1 MSKIPISVCIIA
13 KNEEKY
19 IEECLK
25 KLQPYGFEIIVTD
38 TGSTDRTK
46 EIALEYA
53 DKVVDFEWID
63 DFSAARNYCAEQA
76 TNSWILALDC
86 DEYVNR
92 VDVQGIRQCMKRFPK
107 GLGALRLNNLVLNDV
122 GEKQYGVEH
131 VTRFYH
137 RSFYKFEAPIHEQL
151 VAKSSDIE
159 RQRES
164 FLLPMEVIHHG
175 YALSPDE
182 MRKKQERNLE
192 MLHRSIGKGGDD
204 PYLYFQIGQS
214 NFILKNTQAA
224 IDAYETSLSL
234 NPPLDK
240 AYVEMMIVGL
250 AMAYVRQWRVA
261 DAVALM
267 DKYAENCTSAR
278 YVYTH
283 AGVLYDSGQK
293 LKALLLYVTTTTLK
307 DFDSLGQSKL
317 HCYENIIEMY
327 REFGEEDMA
336 GIFKEKYELCKKE
349 CERVINS

>member
-1 MSKIPISVCIIA
+1 MSKLPISVCIIA

-46 EIALEYA
+46 EIAEKYA

-63 DFSAARNYCAEQA
+63 DFSAARNFCAEQA
-76 TNSWILALDC
+76 SNSWILALDC

-107 GLGALRLNNLVLNDV
+107 GLGAVRLNNLVFNDA
-122 GEKQYGVEH
+122 GEKQYGIEH
-131 VTRFYH
+131 VVRFYH
-137 RSFYKFEAPIHEQL
+137 RSFYKFQAPIHEQL

-159 RQRES
+159 RQRKS

-175 YALSPDE
+175 YALTPDE

-192 MLHRSIGKGGDD
+192 ILHKSVGKGGDD
-204 PYLYFQIGQS
+204 AYLYFQIGQS
-214 NFILKNTQAA
+214 NFVLKNDQEA
-224 IDAYETSLSL
+224 IEAYEMALSL
-234 NPPLDK
+234 NPPMDRI
-240 AYVEMMIVGL
+240 YVEYMIVSL
-250 AMAYVRQWRVA
+250 AMSYVRQSRIA
-261 DAVALM
+261 DAVVLM
-267 DKYAENCTSAR
+267 DKYAEHCKSAR

-293 LKALLLYVTTTTLK
+293 LKALLLYVTTTTLE
-307 DFDSLGQSKL
+307 DFDSIGQSKL

-349 CERVINS
+349 RERVINS